1 MTKSKRPFIVRSI
14 HKDDVKTPSVIF
26 NNLVYGASP
35 DDALE
40 RFLKSHP
47 YHRPVA
53 PPEPAPWGDD
63 A

>member
-1 MTKSKRPFIVRSI
+1 MTKFKRPFIVRST
-14 HKDDVKTPSVIF
+14 HMDDDAETPSVIF

-40 RFLKSHP
+40 RFVKTHP

-53 PPEPAPWGDD
+53 PPEPAPWADT
-63 A
+63 